1 MALKKPTKREPLTS
15 LEDLRDDCI
24 AVVINSGQSFKRVH
38 ERGGPT
44 PQTTSKWLYRETQ
57 FPQLATVRAMLKACD
72 HELTIAPKNS
82 QRIQRINPEGEEKVV
97 MPERKTAPRVGR
109 LKRVERPSAM
119 IKGAGATTAGKRAS
133 SRMQA
138 RKDARK
144 GKKAG

>member
-1 MALKKPTKREPLTS
+1 MAKSKATKREPLTS

-82 QRIQRINPEGEEKVV
+82 SRIQRINPEGEEKVV
-97 MPERKTAPRVGR
+97 MPEKKSAPKVGR
-109 LKRVERPSAM
+109 LKRIQRPSAM
-119 IKGAGATTAGKRAS
+119 IAGKGSTARLSARVS
-133 SRMQA
+133 ARREA
-138 RKDARK
+138 RKTK
-144 GKKAG
+144 